1 MSWNGSNAGA
11 ARAAGTRGARGANP
25 RRGDAAGRGAS
36 GGGLRVALGVVL
48 CAAVLGGTWWWM
60 TRRST
65 EPARPAAEKPKRPKS
80 APAEKPKRQ
89 ARPVSDHGRGVE
101 KAEKPSKPKPQR
113 FGQYEVEV
121 DENGERWIYRDGKRR
136 HIMRAEPGT
145 SRQLFRNHAE
155 NQLSALLTVKPGD
168 MIVGF
173 DIDDARFE
181 KEFLESLKTPIEI
194 TDDDTPEE
202 QEEKQLVIDAK
213 NNLARYHKEGINI
226 AQLVRDEY
234 REIAKLNALKTDL
247 KAELSRMR
255 REGATPDEIRLQV
268 EASNKMLEQYGMEH
282 DFKLMRRERI
292 LLQDR

>member
-1 MSWNGSNAGA
+1 MAYSKKWNQPTGGGRAPGGGK
-11 ARAAGTRGARGANP
+11 RAAT
-25 RRGDAAGRGAS
+25 
-36 GGGLRVALGVVL
+36 GGVL
-48 CAAVLGGTWWWM
+48 SATVICVLLLLLGGAWWWFYQ
-60 TRRST
+60 RGPA
-65 EPARPAAEKPKRPKS
+65 PARPAPEKPKPSAK
-80 APAEKPKRQ
+80 APAEKLKRQ
-89 ARPVSDHGRGVE
+89 ARPSGGNGAAE
-101 KAEKPSKPKPQR
+101 AEKPAKPKPQR

-194 TDDDTPEE
+194 TGDDTPEE
-202 QEEKQLVIDAK
+202 REEKELVIEAK
-213 NNLARYHKEGINI
+213 KNLARYHKEGIDI

-247 KAELSRMR
+247 KAELARMR
-255 REGATPDEIRLQV
+255 RDGATPEEIRLQV

-282 DFKLMRRERI
+282 EFKLMRRERI
-292 LLQDR
+292 LLQDK